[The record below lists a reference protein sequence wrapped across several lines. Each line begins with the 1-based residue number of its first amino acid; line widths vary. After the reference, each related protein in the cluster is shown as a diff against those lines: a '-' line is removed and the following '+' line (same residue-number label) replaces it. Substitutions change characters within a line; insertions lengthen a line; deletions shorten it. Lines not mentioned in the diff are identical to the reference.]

1 MNEPNVKRAWSC
13 MPVWAGAAVGRS
25 AEGEMLKKK
34 FKQFLRVLWRGKKNC
49 IFVRKNELTSMI

>member
-1 MNEPNVKRAWSC
+1 MNEPNVKRAWSW

-34 FKQFLRVLWRGKKNC
+34 FKQFLRVLWRGKKTV
-49 IFVRKNELTSMI
+49 FL